1 MITRVLLL
9 KIDNI
14 VFKVNIITENQKDAL
29 NHLTEENLLMQRYT
43 APVITVSQDAS
54 LFETLQQM
62 QMNFIKHI
70 VITAKTKPIGIV
82 TEHDINK
89 FLENDKTTRT
99 FDEIPINHVMKK
111 NPMTLQDGLD
121 DHFHK
126 CAARMKTFD
135 IGSIVLV
142 NDNGDLIGIVT
153 KTDIARIFSVIYGG
167 KYNVKDY
174 MSKNVMTCRKSDSLR
189 FALDMINKNKI
200 SRLVVTDNDGNPLGL
215 ITTNTFLR
223 HSNYFT
229 KGRTRSR
236 DYLLPIES
244 DHNLSVGDLVSKDLL
259 TSNLDNDLAS
269 AASLMTKNMISG
281 IPVIDNNRKL
291 VGVITNSD
299 IVSAFYDVDIHNG
312 LKTKEKE
319 FPQKGN

>member
-1 MITRVLLL
+1 M
-9 KIDNI
+9 N
-14 VFKVNIITENQKDAL
+14 ENQKGTL
-29 NHLTEENLLMQRYT
+29 NRLTEENLPMERYT
-43 APVITVSQDAS
+43 IPVITVAQDAS

-82 TEHDINK
+82 TERDINK
-89 FLENDKTTRT
+89 FLENDKTTRAI
-99 FDEIPINHVMKK
+99 DEIPINNVMKK
-111 NPMTLQDGLD
+111 NLITLQDGLN
-121 DHFHK
+121 DHFHQ
-126 CAARMKTFD
+126 CAARMKTFN

-174 MSKNVMTCRKSDSLR
+174 MSKNAITCRKSDSLR
-189 FALDMINKNKI
+189 FALNMINRNKI

-215 ITTNTFLR
+215 ITTNTFLT
-223 HSNYFT
+223 HSDYFT

-236 DYLLPIES
+236 DYLFSIGS

-259 TSNLDNDLAS
+259 TVNLDDDLAY
-269 AASLMTKNMISG
+269 AARLMTKNKISG
-281 IPVIDNNRKL
+281 IPVINNNRKL
-291 VGVITNSD
+291 SGVITNSD
-299 IVSAFYDVDIHNG
+299 IVLAFYDVLRIDNVIASKSG
-312 LKTKEKE
+312 SPPSESSQGQM
-319 FPQKGN
+319 PPMGSMY